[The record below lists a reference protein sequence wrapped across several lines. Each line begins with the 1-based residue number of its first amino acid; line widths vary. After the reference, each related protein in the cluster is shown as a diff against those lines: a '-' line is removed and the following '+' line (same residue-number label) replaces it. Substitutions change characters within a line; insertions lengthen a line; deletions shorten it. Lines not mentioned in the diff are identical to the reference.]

1 MVGHSSPR
9 LCIVAAALALAMAAC
24 SSSRPPGG
32 ATVPRAPVV
41 SGPPD
46 AALSQRM
53 RVVALERCG
62 TCHQASRPTA
72 RAAALAIY
80 NLDTPDWSATLSRS
94 QLEGG
99 FTRRLKPQLDEA
111 GQRLLSDF
119 VAAELARRPAS

>member
-1 MVGHSSPR
+1 MAGRSSPR
-9 LCIVAAALALAMAAC
+9 LCTVAAALALTMAAC
-24 SSSRPPGG
+24 SSSRPPGD
-32 ATVPRAPVV
+32 AAAARAPVV
-41 SGPPD
+41 TGPPD

-53 RVVALERCG
+53 REVALQHCG

-80 NLDTPDWSATLSRS
+80 NLDTPDWSATLSRA

-99 FTRRLKPQLDEA
+99 FSRRLKSQLDEQ
-111 GQRLLSDF
+111 GLRLLREF